1 MAHIWCALAPLAYC
15 PRRTGAMCHHSF
27 VVKGRFA
34 TERTL
39 TSNKPNAIS
48 ILLSTPR
55 TKAGSVLLQTLVVVA
70 HPQSTAAGKAQY
82 HSSIDN
88 NKGRQARH
96 THVGVRLHRL
106 FSYSCNNA
114 LRNIAEGEPK
124 RVFLSFYIPS
134 FYHQQ
139 HHVNKNNNKNNNAR
153 RCRGTP
159 VPAAATSSPPA
170 SDNTCCSRQSR
181 GVWCHHGTLQDRSSS
196 LSMEEEWRRI
206 SSSIVAC

>member
-15 PRRTGAMCHHSF
+15 PRRTGAMCHPTSSSIIHSF

-39 TSNKPNAIS
+39 TSKAAERNQYIIVDSSN
-48 ILLSTPR
+48 
-55 TKAGSVLLQTLVVVA
+55 KAGCSSA
-70 HPQSTAAGKAQY
+70 ADIGCCRSSTGRKLN
-82 HSSIDN
+82 SSIDN
-88 NKGRQARH
+88 NNNKARQARH
-96 THVGVRLHRL
+96 THTRTHDAVRLHRL

-124 RVFLSFYIPS
+124 RVLLSFYIPS
-134 FYHQQ
+134 FYHQ
-139 HHVNKNNNKNNNAR
+139 HHVNNNKNNAR

-181 GVWCHHGTLQDRSSS
+181 SVWCHHGTLQDRSSS
-196 LSMEEEWRRI
+196 LSMEE
-206 SSSIVAC
+206 